1 MPESRP
7 RIGYNEQGVCN
18 ACVWSEEKQGVID
31 WSARWR
37 ELEEICE
44 RHKSR
49 NPKFLDVICP
59 VSGGKDSSYVAYMLK
74 HRMGMHPLCITL
86 KPPLSLPLGI
96 KNLET
101 FIEHGYDHVHIT
113 PNHDV
118 GREIAKT
125 SFIER
130 GQPLM
135 AWIMSVQTA
144 IFKCAVLFDIPFV
157 MFGEEG
163 ESEYGGSS
171 KLKHKPT
178 YDLDDSIKMYLSGN
192 DPSRFLDR
200 FSEKDLYWWTY
211 PTEQSFRALESEI
224 AHWSYFENWDSYAHY
239 LVAKEK
245 CGLEEEEVRCLG
257 TYNNFAQTDTSLYDL
272 HCYLMY
278 LKFGFGRCTQDV
290 GIDIRRGAIT
300 RKQALALVRRYD
312 GEYPEPYIADY
323 LGYFRM
329 TQEEFDSVLDCWANK
344 ELFEKQ
350 NGRWTPTF
358 EPE

>member
-1 MPESRP
+1 MPETRP
-7 RIGYNEQGVCN
+7 RIGYNDDGVCN
-18 ACVWSEEKQGVID
+18 ACVWSEEKQEVID
-31 WSARWR
+31 WSVRCA
-37 ELEEICE
+37 ELEALCDKH
-44 RHKSR
+44 RKR
-49 NPKFLDVICP
+49 NTKNFDVICP

-74 HRMGMHPLCITL
+74 HKMGMHPLCITL
-86 KPPLSLPLGI
+86 KPPLSLPLGVQ
-96 KNLET
+96 NLET

-113 PNHDV
+113 PNYDV

-144 IFKCAVLFDIPFV
+144 IFKCAVIYDIPFV

-171 KLKHKPT
+171 KLKHSAC
-178 YDLDDSIKMYLSGN
+178 YDLEDSIKIYLSGN
-192 DPSRFLDR
+192 DPRRFLDR
-200 FSEKDLYWWTY
+200 FNEKDLFWWMY
-211 PTEQSFRALESEI
+211 PSEESFRGLNPEI
-224 AHWSYFENWDSYAHY
+224 AHWSYFENWDSYEHY
-239 LVAKEK
+239 LVAKDK
-245 CGLEEEEVRCLG
+245 CGLQEEEIRCLG

-290 GIDIRRGAIT
+290 GIDIRRGALT

-312 GEYPEPYIADY
+312 GEHPEQYVQAY
-323 LGYFRM
+323 LEYFRM
-329 TQEEFDSVLDCWANK
+329 TQEEFDEVLDRWANK
-344 ELFEKQ
+344 ELFVKE
-350 NGRWTPTF
+350 NGRWTPMF